1 MIEVFNTNVRT
12 EEQAN
17 LLLEQFQKEYQ
28 TYKIN
33 FDLEDC
39 DNILRV
45 ECHNGHIDVNGILG
59 IVKEFGFSAAILPD
73 IPVSKSDI
81 DSQTRRMTLR

>member
-1 MIEVFNTNVRT
+1 MVEVFKTSVKDRIHADMLVRLIHKT
-12 EEQAN
+12 CRHHQA
-17 LLLEQFQKEYQ
+17 
-28 TYKIN
+28 N